1 MTTLVSVLAALV
13 VVALLVV
20 RRARPRPV
28 AEESFRKPLVLTVV
42 GLFLLHDVVL
52 DAPAA
57 AAFLVLTGCLAL
69 GLGAARGALVRVGR
83 AGGQLVT
90 SWGPACFGLMALLV
104 VLRLG
109 LDAGAVSL
117 GVASHTVGQSV
128 LFALGLS
135 LLAESAVV
143 AARTAAPR
151 RPLTGPGGSDVHALQ
166 ADRRQGHRDDRDPG
180 EDRGRPGHPREDTVP
195 SGTSPGIASEATR
208 RPYDPIDNP
217 RSAGASPPGTSPT
230 ARRTRARPAAR
241 DGSAATA
248 ARTPSSTPPP

>member
-28 AEESFRKPLVLTVV
+28 AEESFRTPLVLTVV
-42 GLFLLHDVVL
+42 GVFLLHDVVL
-52 DAPAA
+52 DAPA

-128 LFALGLS
+128 LFVLGLS

-143 AARTAAPR
+143 AARTG
-151 RPLTGPGGSDVHALQ
+151 RPLTV
-166 ADRRQGHRDDRDPG
+166 R
-180 EDRGRPGHPREDTVP
+180 
-195 SGTSPGIASEATR
+195 
-208 RPYDPIDNP
+208 
-217 RSAGASPPGTSPT
+217 
-230 ARRTRARPAAR
+230 
-241 DGSAATA
+241 
-248 ARTPSSTPPP
+248 